1 MKKVW
6 APFIASLLLFMLVFP
21 QLALAAGPAISSV
34 IPIPSSI
41 TASSATIVWTTNT
54 SSDSRVNYGTTK
66 PKDGTWNSVHDSAEV
81 TTHIVDL
88 TGLTAATTYY
98 FEVESTDVSG
108 TATDNNS
115 NAYYDF
121 TTGPPQYSITLDHA
135 CGVCGDLV
143 EAGVC
148 GEIIEVTA
156 TVAAAGTYYICW
168 DSRSQANMVATFTV
182 GGPDVYIV
190 TFFMPEAKKGIHN
203 VYLATASYGD
213 PGGNPYAPFEVLP
226 SVKIDPEEGPVG
238 TTVNLDFHGFA
249 ASQDLRV
256 TLVQGTVQKGE
267 VKTGTANSV
276 GSWTTTYTIPHTP
289 AGSYNFK
296 IEGKEGTDLWVN
308 WVNKY
313 FKVLPE
319 IAITPSSGTVGLR
332 VKVEGTGFASEE
344 AGVKITFDGEVR
356 KEDPLVDAAGSWTDW
371 ITVPVRTCGRYN
383 IDASGSTTRARD
395 VEDVTFTLVA
405 GIVVDPISGYV
416 DDTIAVTGGGFA
428 PEETGIRV
436 SFGTTVVTTATIT
449 ADIYG
454 CWESYFDL
462 PASTYGS
469 HTVSASGA
477 TTAAVTATLDTKA
490 KIEEYSPDEGP
501 RGDTVSLTGS
511 GFRGSQTLTVTVG
524 GVAATESL
532 QTRSNGDVVISF
544 RVPKC
549 TLGEQTLRVT
559 DGEATA
565 EVDFTVTEKV
575 LATPLRISPEDSKLR
590 SGTVTFSWH
599 SITGGNGI
607 TYIVEISSDSA
618 FRSGLVSEPAGG
630 TTELVYTLPNDKA
643 LGNGTYYWRVRAV
656 DNYGNESAFSASDY
670 STFTVSLIP
679 TWVWVVVGL
688 VVLVVLL
695 VVAYRETKFRVT
707 E

>member
-1 MKKVW
+1 MKKIW
-6 APFIASLLLFMLVFP
+6 APLIAWLLLFMLIFP
-21 QLALAAGPAISSV
+21 QLAVADILPGSV
-34 IPIPSSI
+34 SVTDI
-41 TASSATIVWTTNT
+41 TETSAEIAWTTNT
-54 SSDSRVNYGTTK
+54 TSDSRVNYGTTTPLTQEK
-66 PKDGTWNSVHDSAEV
+66 HDPTMV
-81 TTHIVDL
+81 TNHNIVL
-88 TGLTAATTYY
+88 TGLTQDKTYY
-98 FEVESTDVSG
+98 FEVISDGERSPVNPIEYYTFKTLSP
-108 TATDNNS
+108 AT
-115 NAYYDF
+115 
-121 TTGPPQYSITLDHA
+121 YSITLDHA

-156 TVAAAGTYYICW
+156 AVATAGTYYICW
-168 DSRSQANMVATFTV
+168 DSRAQANMVGTFTA
-182 GGPDVYIV
+182 GGPGIHKV

-226 SVKIDPEEGPVG
+226 SVKIAPEEGPVG
-238 TTVNLDFHGFA
+238 TTVNLNFYGFA
-249 ASQDLRV
+249 ASQELRV
-256 TLVQGTVQKGE
+256 TLVQGSVQKGE

-296 IEGKEGTDLWVN
+296 VEGKEGTDLWVN

-313 FKVLPE
+313 FKVIPK

-371 ITVPVRTCGRYN
+371 ITVPVRTCGRYD

-416 DDTIAVTGGGFA
+416 GDTIAVTGGGFA
-428 PEETGIRV
+428 PGETGIRV
-436 SFGTTVVTTATIT
+436 SLGTTVVTTTTIT
-449 ADIYG
+449 ADTYG
-454 CWESYFDL
+454 CWESSFDL

-469 HTVSASGA
+469 HTVSASGE
-477 TTAAVTATLDTKA
+477 TTAAVTTTLDTRA
-490 KIEEYSPDEGP
+490 RIEDFSPSEGA

-524 GVAATESL
+524 GVAATENL

-549 TLGEQTLRVT
+549 TLGEQTLKVT
-559 DGEATA
+559 DGEATDD
-565 EVDFTVTEKV
+565 VDFTVTEKF
-575 LATPLRISPEDSKLR
+575 LDTPLRISPKDSKLR

-599 SITGGNGI
+599 GIPSSDDI
-607 TYIVEISSDSA
+607 TYIVE
-618 FRSGLVSEPAGG
+618 VSESEDSGYSSVMPEPDTG
-630 TTELVYTLPNDKA
+630 TTELSYTLSNDRA
-643 LGNGTYYWRVRAV
+643 LSNGTYYWRVRAV
-656 DNYGNESAFSASDY
+656 DNYGNESEFSASDY

-679 TWVWVVVGL
+679 TWIWVVVGL

-695 VVAYRETKFRVT
+695 VVAYRETKFKVT